1 MSDISAQIK
10 QLERRIAKVER
21 DAENEIA
28 ALNASITQLEN
39 EQNAKWEVEYGVK
52 LGSIH
57 PMNDALAKI
66 LRSRSK
72 SEWDADFFIGKYSP
86 FKVHSFEPKGKKMLV
101 RITSESGGWTIG
113 AIPIEVVLVPE
124 GIAL

>member
-10 QLERRIAKVER
+10 RLQRS
-21 DAENEIA
+21 IA
-28 ALNASITQLEN
+28 ASEAEIDAMETQITELKR
-39 EQNAKWEVEYGVK
+39 EQDAKWEVDYGIK

-72 SEWDADFFIGKYSP
+72 SDWEADFFIGKYRP
-86 FKVHSFEPKGKKMLV
+86 FKVHSFEPKGKTMSL

-113 AIPIEVVLVPE
+113 GVPTEVVVMPE
-124 GIAL
+124 GAVL